1 MAETAAASRIGRRGS
16 ESSGAS
22 DWMPNVDE
30 ATRWVTFE
38 LDDRISP
45 VACPPTLAA
54 AERSLLDAWAGPL
67 LVTGGPGSGKTTLA
81 VQAAVR
87 VLRSTAVPPPVV
99 LTWSRQ
105 AASTMRN
112 RISAVLGAAV
122 SRPNVTTVHSLA
134 QQLLL
139 RFGDSPKQRL
149 LTAPEQEF
157 RVRELLAGRGPRAW
171 PTDLGRAFGTR
182 QFARQVR
189 AVLARARQLGLD
201 PQDVVRM
208 GSRAGQAEWVA
219 VGEFFSEYLDVMD
232 QEGAL
237 DYAELVHR
245 ARILLTEPVVH
256 QTLGEEIGA
265 VVIDEY
271 GELDPSQI
279 GLVRALV
286 RPGMS
291 ILVTGDPLQ
300 TVTGF
305 RGAHPRA
312 LLEFPTLFP
321 TQDGSPAPVHRLVTS
336 HRLGGPLAVAVGRV
350 AERLPQSGGKAGSV
364 GHDGPSLPGTTVDVV
379 TWPDEAGQAD
389 GIAAELLR
397 AHLVEGL
404 EYGDMAVLVRSGRRH
419 LGGLI
424 RALTAAGVPVEVAGD
439 EVPLAEALSVRP
451 LLLALE
457 TLTRGRIEPDEALR
471 LATSPLGGFDATGL
485 RGLRRQWRAV
495 HDSAGGRSTADVLA
509 SALTRPELVAALPP
523 SAERDRLAR
532 LGKLLTRAREVM
544 EAGGPV
550 DQVLWQLW
558 NATDWSRRLEQDSL
572 RGGDPGRRADRDLDA
587 LCALFETA
595 AQADRRG
602 GAAGLRRFL
611 AEVTAEQI
619 PADRSREA
627 RLHGRGVSLM
637 TVHRAK
643 GQEWELVVVAG
654 VQEGVWPA
662 ARRAAGL
669 LEPERMLSGGLI
681 GGTDHREWLAAE
693 RRLFYVACSR
703 PRRRLVVSACSGT
716 EGEADQ
722 PSRFLAELG
731 VSIRRGGPS
740 SRPFTMAALVAEL
753 RRAGEDSH
761 LSLEARQ
768 AAAVRLARLA
778 DATDDVGTPVA
789 PSADPTAWWGMREL
803 SSSPRPFHER
813 VRLSPS
819 QVTSLLTCPRRYFLQ
834 RPAQAEGVPGMAAG
848 LGSIIHTLVQHA
860 FLDGLT
866 SNELAGHLDR
876 IWSTLPFEA
885 SWFSQVERVE
895 AELAL
900 ERFLAWQES
909 SVSHIPLGV
918 EVPFEVDVDLE
929 GTLVTLAGVV
939 DRLELA
945 PEGGLRVVDF
955 KTGRSL
961 PTRAQVAGM
970 EQLGVYQLVV
980 EQGGFDGLAPG
991 VRTSAGA
998 HVVYLRHGEGAA
1010 EVPRRFDQ
1018 APLTLQPYL
1027 GDDPGERAYPT
1038 WVHQRVAAAAR
1049 IVADGRFPAAAGSH
1063 CRSCSFADS
1072 CPASA
1077 RGRQVVQ

>member
-1 MAETAAASRIGRRGS
+1 
-16 ESSGAS
+16 
-22 DWMPNVDE
+22 MPNVDD

-45 VACPPTLAA
+45 VACSPTPAA

-81 VQAAVR
+81 VEAAVR
-87 VLRSTAVPPPVV
+87 VLRSNAVPPPVV

-105 AASTMRN
+105 AASTTRN
-112 RISAVLGAAV
+112 RISGALGAAV

-139 RFGDSPKQRL
+139 RFGDGPMQRL

-171 PTDLGRAFGTR
+171 PADLGRAFGTR

-201 PQDVVRM
+201 PQDLVRM
-208 GSRAGQAEWVA
+208 GDQAGRAEWVA

-245 ARILLTEPVVH
+245 ARILLTEPAVH
-256 QTLGEEIGA
+256 QALGQEIGA

-286 RPGMS
+286 RPGMA
-291 ILVTGDPLQ
+291 ILATGDPHQ

-305 RGAHPRA
+305 RGAHPRG

-321 TQDGSPAPVHRLVTS
+321 TQDGSPAPVHRLATS
-336 HRLGGPLAVAVGRV
+336 HRLGGPIAGAVGRV
-350 AERLPQSGGKAGSV
+350 AARLPQSGAMAGWV
-364 GHDGPSLPGTTVDVV
+364 VHGATVRPGTTVDVV

-397 AHLVEGL
+397 AHLVDGL
-404 EYGDMAVLVRSGRRH
+404 EYGDMAVLVRSGRRQ

-439 EVPLAEALSVRP
+439 DVPLAEALAVRP

-457 TLTRGRIEPDEALR
+457 TLARGRFEPDEALR
-471 LATSPLGGFDATGL
+471 LATSPLGGFDATRL
-485 RGLRRQWRAV
+485 RSLTRQWRAV
-495 HDSAGGRSTADVLA
+495 HGAGGRSTADVLA

-532 LGKLLTRAREVM
+532 LVTLLAGAREVI

-602 GAAGLRRFL
+602 GAAGLRGFL

-669 LEPERMLSGGLI
+669 LEPERLLSGGLF
-681 GGTDHREWLAAE
+681 GGMDHREWLAAE
-693 RRLFYVACSR
+693 RRLYYVAITR
-703 PRRRLVVSACSGT
+703 PRRRLVVSACTGT

-731 VSIRRGGPS
+731 VPIRRGGS
-740 SRPFTMAALVAEL
+740 ATRPFTMAALVAEL
-753 RRAGEDSH
+753 RRAGEDLH
-761 LSLEARQ
+761 LSVDVRR
-768 AAAVRLARLA
+768 AAALRLARLA

-789 PSADPTAWWGMREL
+789 PSADPTAWWGMRTL
-803 SSSPRPFHER
+803 TGSPRPFHQR
-813 VRLSPS
+813 IRLSPS

-834 RPAQAEGVPGMAAG
+834 RPANAEGAPGVAAG

-866 SNELAGHLDR
+866 SSELAGHLDR
-876 IWSTLPFEA
+876 IWSTLPFDV

-900 ERFLAWQES
+900 ERFLAWQEA

-918 EVPFEVDVDLE
+918 EVPFEVDLDLE
-929 GTLVTLAGVV
+929 GTPVTLAGVV
-939 DRLELA
+939 DRLEHA

-998 HVVYLRHGEGAA
+998 QVVYLRHGEGAS

-1018 APLTLQPYL
+1018 APLTLQPHL
-1027 GDDPGERAYPT
+1027 GDDPEELRYPT
-1038 WVHQRVAAAAR
+1038 WVHQRVGAAAR
-1049 IVADGRFPAAAGSH
+1049 IVADGRFPAAGGPH
-1063 CRSCSFADS
+1063 CRTCSFADS